1 LLGAIRQ
8 RGWVTLQ
15 AMFATTNAD
24 RFVAWLTRQLLPR
37 LRPSDVLIMDN
48 LAAHH
53 NARVRPACRAR
64 RVRLLYLPPYSPD
77 LNPIE
82 LACGLVPMTVRLAS
96 ALKQHRHLRGRR
108 VLLQATGELMT
119 QKVVQDHLRR
129 AYARPGS
136 AHSSAHLLL
145 APGDAR
151 SASAGHPG
159 TRGAPGVEHGLEHDA
174 AVHAPESRRDRGLDS
189 ATRSGSARAAVWR
202 HVEDGEGEAAK
213 VSG

>member
-1 LLGAIRQ
+1 MKRGKTLTLLGAIRQ

-64 RVRLLYLPPYSPD
+64 RVRLLYLPPHSPD

-108 VLLQATGELMT
+108 VLLQATGEPMT

-129 AYARPGS
+129 AAGRAYARPGVHILRHTFCS
-136 AHSSAHLLL
+136 HL
-145 APGDAR
+145 AM
-151 SASAGHPG
+151 
-159 TRGAPGVEHGLEHDA
+159 RGAPARAIQELAG
-174 AVHAPESRRDRGLDS
+174 
-189 ATRSGSARAAVWR
+189 TRS
-202 HVEDGEGEAAK
+202 
-213 VSG
+213 